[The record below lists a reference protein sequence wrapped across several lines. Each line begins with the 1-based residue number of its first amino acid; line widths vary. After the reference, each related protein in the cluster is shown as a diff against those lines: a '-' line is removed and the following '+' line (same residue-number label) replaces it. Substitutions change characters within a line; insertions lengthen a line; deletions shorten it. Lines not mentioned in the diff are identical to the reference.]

1 MNDDLTRQF
10 EHIAAQADQQA
21 AIQEEAE
28 QTLAEITDLVATQ
41 KLYFAALVES
51 GMPVEVAKESTI
63 KLAGGYWAAR
73 FADQFK
79 MMRRGS

>member
-1 MNDDLTRQF
+1 
-10 EHIAAQADQQA
+10 
-21 AIQEEAE
+21 
-28 QTLAEITDLVATQ
+28 LAEITDLVATQ

-51 GMPVEVAKESTI
+51 GMPTEVARKSVI

>member
-1 MNDDLTRQF
+1 MTDDLSMF
-10 EHIAAQADQQA
+10 EHVAAQADTRA
-21 AIQEEAE
+21 EAEEEAE

-63 KLAGGYWAAR
+63 ELAGGYWAAR
-73 FADQFK
+73 FADQFR